1 MVVHVKNV
9 YLSTRY
15 LNSACSIEASALRR
29 EPKLNLKQLLIMA
42 FAFILVSFD
51 VNADRLKDIAS
62 VQGVRSNQLVGYGL
76 VVGLSGTGDNTPFTS
91 QTFRNLM
98 DKFGITIP
106 NGVDPKAKNVAAV
119 TVHAELPAF
128 AKPGQK
134 IDITASS
141 LGDSKSLRG
150 GSLIMT
156 PLKGADGRTY
166 AMAQGSLVVGGFG
179 AEGADGSSI
188 QVNVQSVGRIP
199 NGATVELSI
208 PSPFHRGDTLTFDLH
223 RPDFTTSMNVTQR
236 INDLLGP
243 DTAFSQDATS
253 ISVKAPRNA
262 SQRVSFLS
270 MLENMNVE
278 TGQEAARVIINSR
291 TGTIV
296 VGQNVKVL
304 PAAVTHGS
312 LSVVITEDPEVSQPN
327 ALAGGQT
334 VVVPRSGVEAKQESG
349 RMFQFGPAAT
359 LSQIVQAVNQV
370 GAAPGDIM
378 AVLEALKQAGALQAD
393 IIVI

>member
-1 MVVHVKNV
+1 MKRNIVI
-9 YLSTRY
+9 
-15 LNSACSIEASALRR
+15 SICL
-29 EPKLNLKQLLIMA
+29 MF
-42 FAFILVSFD
+42 FANGAV
-51 VNADRLKDIAS
+51 ADRLKDLAS

-98 DKFGITIP
+98 NKFGITIP

-119 TVHAELPAF
+119 SIHADLPPF
-128 AKPGQK
+128 AKPGQV
-134 IDITASS
+134 IDITVSS

-150 GSLIMT
+150 GSLLMA
-156 PLKGADGRTY
+156 PLKGADGQIY
-166 AMAQGSLVVGGFG
+166 AIAQGSLVVGGFG

-188 QVNVQSVGRIP
+188 KVNVPSVGRIP
-199 NGATVELSI
+199 NGATVERAI
-208 PSPFHRGDTLTFDLH
+208 ASPFHRGDYLTFDLH
-223 RPDFTTSMNVTQR
+223 RPDFTTAMNVAEK
-236 INDLLGP
+236 INELLGP
-243 DTAFSQDATS
+243 ETAYASDAAS
-253 ISVKAPRNA
+253 ISVKAPRDA

-270 MLENMNVE
+270 MLENMNIEPGEV
-278 TGQEAARVIINSR
+278 AARVIINSR

-312 LSVVITEDPEVSQPN
+312 LMVTITESSEVSQPN
-327 ALAGGQT
+327 SFGQGQT
-334 VVVPRSGVEAKQESG
+334 AVVPRSDINVKNEPS

-378 AVLEALKQAGALQAD
+378 AILEALKQAGALKAD
-393 IIVI
+393 LIVI